1 MLKRKRRGEIMAKK
15 SKKQVKEEPV
25 IESRT
30 DVDVDVIRKAL
41 KSCYDYFLISNCLS
55 KIEYIN
61 EIEQA
66 FKELEKLEQR

>member
-1 MLKRKRRGEIMAKK
+1 MIRKRRGEIMAKK

-25 IESRT
+25 IEPKI
-30 DVDVDVIRKAL
+30 DVNVDVIKKAL
-41 KSCYDYFLISNCLS
+41 KSCYDYFLVSNHLA

-66 FKELEKLEQR
+66 LEELKKLE